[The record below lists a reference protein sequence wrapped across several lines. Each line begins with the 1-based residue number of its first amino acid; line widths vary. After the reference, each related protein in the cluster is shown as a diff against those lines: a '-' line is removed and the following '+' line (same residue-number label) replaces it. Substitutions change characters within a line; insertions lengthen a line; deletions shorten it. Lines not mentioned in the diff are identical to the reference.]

1 MAPTTTRTKRKP
13 PTFNHLPEHAAKR
26 FKREWVEKQKIKS
39 KWKAQKRKEGIVT
52 RRDAASSSTH
62 KAPEEDQS
70 AAMEDDP
77 VENNASGDSEASEE
91 SDAAEESDA
100 SEDGVGR
107 DSEGLSIRSLS
118 PPRTHPR
125 DQPPPKEED
134 NLSLRELQ
142 SLAYSRSSLHHY
154 KSDPLHRSRG
164 RGGSSARGRGGSGRG
179 AERGRGRG
187 GGAERGGGRGRGRG
201 RGGGQPDMRLRMN
214 ALLQQVKQNFE
225 N

>member
-1 MAPTTTRTKRKP
+1 MAPTTTSRTKRKP

-70 AAMEDDP
+70 ATMEDDP
-77 VENNASGDSEASEE
+77 VESNASGSSEASEE
-91 SDAAEESDA
+91 GDAAMESDA
-100 SEDGVGR
+100 SEDSVER

-134 NLSLRELQ
+134 SLSLRELQ
-142 SLAYSRSSLHHY
+142 NLAYSRSTLHHY

-164 RGGSSARGRGGSGRG
+164 RGGSR
-179 AERGRGRG
+179 AE
-187 GGAERGGGRGRGRG
+187 AEAQSEAAVEAGVEAEAAASPTCG
-201 RGGGQPDMRLRMN
+201 
-214 ALLQQVKQNFE
+214 
-225 N
+225 